1 VRVVVDQV
9 ARIALSGAM
18 ALALFA
24 ASEASAQVYRPEAM
38 AASSMPPLALGLS
51 SEGVRAIDDEFRED
65 LRSLDAFG
73 GRSRMDRFTN
83 GGYEKPKPWT
93 MYGRLGIFNFQDTLD
108 PSRSDGG
115 NITFRRT
122 GPKLTG
128 HYYIGI
134 HRTF

>member
-1 VRVVVDQV
+1 MRVVVDKLT
-9 ARIALSGAM
+9 RIAVSGVM
-18 ALALFA
+18 ALAFFA
-24 ASEASAQVYRPEAM
+24 APDASAQMYRPEGL
-38 AASSMPPLALGLS
+38 AANSMPQLALGLS
-51 SEGVRAIDDEFRED
+51 NDGVRALDDEFRED
-65 LRSLDAFG
+65 LRGFDAFG

-108 PSRSDGG
+108 PSRSEGG